1 MGKSAAQQR
10 KAGEKASKKASKQ
23 TVEELRAATTHPCT
37 KLHLY
42 QVGEYQLQD
51 AQLLEPFEVTSR
63 KWNQKIGG
71 ECRGTALPLTAADCR
86 WLPLAAAGPG
96 HPASGIRGLR
106 GGGGRGGRRHT
117 RCSPPPPRRGEAQR
131 WRAERIGALCHSVAG
146 RAAATESGA
155 EEDEA
160 GAAFTWKWNID
171 GGELFE
177 ECLRRAKW
185 EGHLPDLMRGCPFS
199 GQTALTRRGPCCAR

>member
-86 WLPLAAAGPG
+86 WLPLAAAGCRWPRTPRKWNTRTTWWRRTRG
-96 HPASGIRGLR
+96 PQAHEVLAAS
-106 GGGGRGGRRHT
+106 
-117 RCSPPPPRRGEAQR
+117 
-131 WRAERIGALCHSVAG
+131 
-146 RAAATESGA
+146 AAT
-155 EEDEA
+155 
-160 GAAFTWKWNID
+160 
-171 GGELFE
+171 
-177 ECLRRAKW
+177 R
-185 EGHLPDLMRGCPFS
+185 
-199 GQTALTRRGPCCAR
+199 

>member
-1 MGKSAAQQR
+1 MG
-10 KAGEKASKKASKQ
+10 
-23 TVEELRAATTHPCT
+23 VERTFPREDKERRRTPGCT
-37 KLHLY
+37 
-42 QVGEYQLQD
+42 
-51 AQLLEPFEVTSR
+51 
-63 KWNQKIGG
+63 
-71 ECRGTALPLTAADCR
+71 
-86 WLPLAAAGPG
+86 WLPPAAAGCRA
-96 HPASGIRGLR
+96 PAANGKRGLR

-146 RAAATESGA
+146 RAAATKSGA

-160 GAAFTWKWNID
+160 GAAWKWNID

-177 ECLRRAKW
+177 ECLRRAKL

-199 GQTALTRRGPCCAR
+199 GQTALTRSMLRALTLPYVTRALNGDFPGSDLKAAEEA